1 MSSRAT
7 RLHTLNQRHFPR
19 PPLPPHLFRLLCAP
33 SVFSVSSVLNEPP
46 TVRNAPGATRTRD
59 LPLRRRLDDS
69 GTADGAEPCNDASE
83 APSDSPGS
91 LQRAIDPADDRALVT
106 QAWSSLS
113 DGMRQAIVALV
124 RASMNSTQDV
134 ASDRTLPRGFDA
146 TRREGS
152 HASRSHLDTR

>member
-1 MSSRAT
+1 
-7 RLHTLNQRHFPR
+7 
-19 PPLPPHLFRLLCAP
+19 
-33 SVFSVSSVLNEPP
+33 
-46 TVRNAPGATRTRD
+46 
-59 LPLRRRLDDS
+59 
-69 GTADGAEPCNDASE
+69 
-83 APSDSPGS
+83 